1 MKTFIILFNFLL
13 LTLILYNFINSKVVE
28 YFSGCSG
35 SSKNAVYRQ
44 QSKTDIMASEINKL
58 KTQYNAL
65 NRQNKFNQGNIGV
78 NKSLIRSQV
87 QRVKGGADKMEK
99 ELDEAEKEA
108 GGDDGDYSLSG
119 GNRTANIHSG
129 DPVSSRNFAANM
141 RNSNSRSR
149 S

>member
-1 MKTFIILFNFLL
+1 MKTFIILLNFLL

-44 QSKTDIMASEINKL
+44 QSKTDIMASQINKL

-65 NRQNKFNQGNIGV
+65 NKQNTKNRGNIGI

-87 QRVKGGADKMEK
+87 EKVKGGANKMES
-99 ELDEAEKEA
+99 ELDDVA
-108 GGDDGDYSLSG
+108 DGTFD
-119 GNRTANIHSG
+119 
-129 DPVSSRNFAANM
+129 
-141 RNSNSRSR
+141 
-149 S
+149 

>member
-1 MKTFIILFNFLL
+1 MNFLL
-13 LTLILYNFINSKVVE
+13 LTLILYNFINSNVVE

-44 QSKTDIMASEINKL
+44 QSKTDIMASQINKL

-65 NRQNKFNQGNIGV
+65 NKQNTKNRGNIGI

-87 QRVKGGADKMEK
+87 EKVKGGANKMES
-99 ELDEAEKEA
+99 ELDDVEKDS
-108 GGDDGDYSLSG
+108 GGDTDYSLSG
-119 GNRTANIHSG
+119 SKSTANVHSG
-129 DPVSSRNFAANM
+129 NPVNAKNFASGI
-141 RNSNSRSR
+141 RSSNSGSR

>member
-1 MKTFIILFNFLL
+1 MKTFIILLNFLL

-44 QSKTDIMASEINKL
+44 QSKTDVMASEINKL

-65 NRQNKFNQGNIGV
+65 NRQNKFNQGNIGM
-78 NKSLIRSQV
+78 NKVLIRSQV
-87 QRVKGGADKMEK
+87 QKVKGGAEKMER

-108 GGDDGDYSLSG
+108 GGDDTDYSLSG
-119 GNRTANIHSG
+119 GQRTANIRSG

>member
-1 MKTFIILFNFLL
+1 MKTFIILLNFLL

-44 QSKTDIMASEINKL
+44 QSKTDIMASQINKL
-58 KTQYNAL
+58 KIQYNAL
-65 NRQNKFNQGNIGV
+65 NKQNITNRGNIGT

-87 QRVKGGADKMEK
+87 QKVKGGADKMEK
-99 ELDEAEKEA
+99 ELDNTEKDS
-108 GGDDGDYSLSG
+108 GGDTDYSLSG
-119 GNRTANIHSG
+119 SKSTANVHSG
-129 DPVSSRNFAANM
+129 NPVNAKNFASGI
-141 RNSNSRSR
+141 RSSNSGSR

>member
-1 MKTFIILFNFLL
+1 MKTFIILLNFLL

-65 NRQNKFNQGNIGV
+65 NKQNKLNKGTIGMNNV
-78 NKSLIRSQV
+78 LIKSQV
-87 QRVKGGADKMEK
+87 QKVKGGAEKMEK
-99 ELDEAEKEA
+99 ELDDAEKEA
-108 GGDDGDYSLSG
+108 EDDDADYSLSG
-119 GNRTANIHSG
+119 TKTANVHSG

-141 RNSNSRSR
+141 QSSSSRSR

>member
-1 MKTFIILFNFLL
+1 MKTFIILLNFLL
-13 LTLILYNFINSKVVE
+13 LTLILYNFINSNVVE

-44 QSKTDIMASEINKL
+44 QSKTDIMASQINKL

-65 NRQNKFNQGNIGV
+65 NKQNTKNRGNIGI

-87 QRVKGGADKMEK
+87 EKVKGEANKMES
-99 ELDEAEKEA
+99 ELDDVEKDS
-108 GGDDGDYSLSG
+108 GGDTDYSRSG
-119 GNRTANIHSG
+119 SKSTANVHSG
-129 DPVSSRNFAANM
+129 NPVNAKNFASGI
-141 RNSNSRSR
+141 RSSNSGSR

>member
-1 MKTFIILFNFLL
+1 MKTFIILLNFLL

-44 QSKTDIMASEINKL
+44 QSKTDIMASQINKL
-58 KTQYNAL
+58 KIQYNAL
-65 NRQNKFNQGNIGV
+65 NKQNITNRGNIGT

-87 QRVKGGADKMEK
+87 QKVKGGADKMEK
-99 ELDEAEKEA
+99 ELDNTEKDS
-108 GGDDGDYSLSG
+108 GGDTDYSLSG
-119 GNRTANIHSG
+119 SKSTANVHSG
-129 DPVSSRNFAANM
+129 NPVNAKNFASGI
-141 RNSNSRSR
+141 RSSNSDSR

>member
-1 MKTFIILFNFLL
+1 MKTFIILLNFLL

-44 QSKTDIMASEINKL
+44 QSKTDIMASQINKL

-65 NRQNKFNQGNIGV
+65 NKQNITNRGNIGT

-87 QRVKGGADKMEK
+87 QKVKGASDKMEK
-99 ELDEAEKEA
+99 ELDNAEKDS
-108 GGDDGDYSLSG
+108 GGDTDYSLSG
-119 GNRTANIHSG
+119 SKSTANVHSG
-129 DPVSSRNFAANM
+129 NPVNAKNFASGI
-141 RNSNSRSR
+141 RNSNSDSR

>member
-1 MKTFIILFNFLL
+1 MKTFIILLNFLL

-44 QSKTDIMASEINKL
+44 QSKTDIMASQINKL

-65 NRQNKFNQGNIGV
+65 NKQNTKNRGNIGI

-87 QRVKGGADKMEK
+87 EKVKGGANKMES
-99 ELDEAEKEA
+99 ELDDVEKDS
-108 GGDDGDYSLSG
+108 GGDTDYSLSG
-119 GNRTANIHSG
+119 SKSTANVHSG
-129 DPVSSRNFAANM
+129 NPVNAKNFASGI
-141 RNSNSRSR
+141 RSSNSGSR

>member
-1 MKTFIILFNFLL
+1 MKTFIILLNFLL

-44 QSKTDIMASEINKL
+44 QSKTDIMASQINKL

-65 NRQNKFNQGNIGV
+65 NKQNITNRGNIGT

-87 QRVKGGADKMEK
+87 QKVKGGADKMEK
-99 ELDEAEKEA
+99 ELDNTEKDS
-108 GGDDGDYSLSG
+108 GGDTDYSLSG
-119 GNRTANIHSG
+119 SKSTANVHSG
-129 DPVSSRNFAANM
+129 NPVNAKNFASGI
-141 RNSNSRSR
+141 RSSNSGSR

>member
-1 MKTFIILFNFLL
+1 MKTFIILLNFLL

-35 SSKNAVYRQ
+35 NSKNAVYRQ

-65 NRQNKFNQGNIGV
+65 NKQNKLNKGNIGMNNV
-78 NKSLIRSQV
+78 LIKSQV
-87 QRVKGGADKMEK
+87 QKVKGGAEKMEK
-99 ELDEAEKEA
+99 ELDDAEAE
-108 GGDDGDYSLSG
+108 DDDAAYSLSG
-119 GNRTANIHSG
+119 TKIANVHSG
-129 DPVSSRNFAANM
+129 DPVNSRNFAANM
-141 RNSNSRSR
+141 QSSSSRSR

>member
-1 MKTFIILFNFLL
+1 MKTFIILLNFLL
-13 LTLILYNFINSKVVE
+13 LILILYNFINSKVVE

-44 QSKTDIMASEINKL
+44 QSKTDVMASEINKL

-65 NRQNKFNQGNIGV
+65 NKLNKFNTGNIGV
-78 NKSLIRSQV
+78 NKAVIRSQV
-87 QRVKGGADKMEK
+87 QKVKGGAEKMEK
-99 ELDEAEKEA
+99 ELDDAEKEPE
-108 GGDDGDYSLSG
+108 DDNTDYSLSG
-119 GNRTANIHSG
+119 GQRTANIHSG

-141 RNSNSRSR
+141 QSSSSRSR

>member
-1 MKTFIILFNFLL
+1 MKTFIILLNFLQ
-13 LTLILYNFINSKVVE
+13 LTLILYNFINSNVVE

-44 QSKTDIMASEINKL
+44 QSKTDIMASQINKL

-65 NRQNKFNQGNIGV
+65 NKQNTKNRGNIGI

-87 QRVKGGADKMEK
+87 EKVKGGADKMES
-99 ELDEAEKEA
+99 ELDDVEKDS
-108 GGDDGDYSLSG
+108 GGDTDYSLSG
-119 GNRTANIHSG
+119 RKSTANVHSG
-129 DPVSSRNFAANM
+129 NPVNAKNFASGI
-141 RNSNSRSR
+141 RSSNSGSR

>member
-1 MKTFIILFNFLL
+1 MKTFIILLNFLL

-65 NRQNKFNQGNIGV
+65 NKQN
-78 NKSLIRSQV
+78 
-87 QRVKGGADKMEK
+87 
-99 ELDEAEKEA
+99 
-108 GGDDGDYSLSG
+108 
-119 GNRTANIHSG
+119 
-129 DPVSSRNFAANM
+129 NFQ
-141 RNSNSRSR
+141 
-149 S
+149 

>member
-1 MKTFIILFNFLL
+1 MKTFIILLNFLL

-44 QSKTDIMASEINKL
+44 QSKTDILTSQINKL

-65 NRQNKFNQGNIGV
+65 NKKNITNEGNIV
-78 NKSLIRSQV
+78 TNKSLIRSQV
-87 QRVKGGADKMEK
+87 QKVKGGADKMER
-99 ELDEAEKEA
+99 ELDDAEKES

-119 GNRTANIHSG
+119 SSSTANVHSG
-129 DPVSSRNFAANM
+129 NPVNSKNFASGI
-141 RNSNSRSR
+141 RSSKSGSRS
-149 S
+149 

>member
-1 MKTFIILFNFLL
+1 MKTFIILLNFLL
-13 LTLILYNFINSKVVE
+13 LTLILYNFINSNVVE

-44 QSKTDIMASEINKL
+44 QSKTDIMASQINKL

-65 NRQNKFNQGNIGV
+65 NKQNTKNRGNIGI

-87 QRVKGGADKMEK
+87 EKVKGGADKMES
-99 ELDEAEKEA
+99 ELDDVEKDS
-108 GGDDGDYSLSG
+108 GGDTDYSLSG
-119 GNRTANIHSG
+119 SKSTANVHSG
-129 DPVSSRNFAANM
+129 NPVNAKNFASGI
-141 RNSNSRSR
+141 RSSNSGSR

>member
-1 MKTFIILFNFLL
+1 MKTFIILLNFLL

-44 QSKTDIMASEINKL
+44 QSKTDIMASQINKL

-65 NRQNKFNQGNIGV
+65 NKQNITNRGNIGT

-87 QRVKGGADKMEK
+87 QKVKGGADKMEK
-99 ELDEAEKEA
+99 ELDNTEKDS
-108 GGDDGDYSLSG
+108 GGDTDYSLSG
-119 GNRTANIHSG
+119 SKSTANVHSG
-129 DPVSSRNFAANM
+129 NPVNAKNFASGI
-141 RNSNSRSR
+141 RSSNSDSR

>member
-1 MKTFIILFNFLL
+1 MKTFIILLNFLL
-13 LTLILYNFINSKVVE
+13 LTLILYNFINSKVIE

-44 QSKTDIMASEINKL
+44 QSKTDIMTSEINKL

-87 QRVKGGADKMEK
+87 KKVKGGADKMEK
-99 ELDEAEKEA
+99 ELDEAEKES

-119 GNRTANIHSG
+119 SKGTANIHSG
-129 DPVSSRNFAANM
+129 DPVSSRNFSANM
-141 RNSNSRSR
+141 RSSNSRSR

>member
-1 MKTFIILFNFLL
+1 MKTFIILLNFLL
-13 LTLILYNFINSKVVE
+13 LTLILYNFINSNVVE

-44 QSKTDIMASEINKL
+44 QSKTDIMASQINKL

-65 NRQNKFNQGNIGV
+65 NKQNITNRGNIGT

-87 QRVKGGADKMEK
+87 QKVKGGADKMEK
-99 ELDEAEKEA
+99 ELDNTEKDS
-108 GGDDGDYSLSG
+108 GGDTDYSLSG
-119 GNRTANIHSG
+119 SKSTANVHSG
-129 DPVSSRNFAANM
+129 NPVNAKNFASGI
-141 RNSNSRSR
+141 RSSNSDSR

>member
-1 MKTFIILFNFLL
+1 MKTFIILLNFLL
-13 LTLILYNFINSKVVE
+13 LTLILYNFINSNVVE

-44 QSKTDIMASEINKL
+44 QSKTDIMASQINKL

-65 NRQNKFNQGNIGV
+65 NKQNTKNRGNIGI

-87 QRVKGGADKMEK
+87 EKVKGGANKMES
-99 ELDEAEKEA
+99 ELDDVEKDS
-108 GGDDGDYSLSG
+108 GGDTDYSLSG
-119 GNRTANIHSG
+119 SKSTANVHSG
-129 DPVSSRNFAANM
+129 NPVNAKNFASGI
-141 RNSNSRSR
+141 RSSNSGSR